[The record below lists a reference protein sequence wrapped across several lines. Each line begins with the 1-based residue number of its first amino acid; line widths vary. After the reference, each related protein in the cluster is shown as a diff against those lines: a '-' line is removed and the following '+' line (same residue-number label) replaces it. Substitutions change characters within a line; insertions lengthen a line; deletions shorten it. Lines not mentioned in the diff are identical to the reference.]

1 MVVKQKITIRLTISF
16 LIIYTLAI
24 TVGSILLVTWGS
36 TNWYKETIAFMISW
50 PVKWDELIMYSFGWL
65 FINICLWTS
74 MVYIVLLVIENF
86 TWKLITKIDKKGEWK
101 SSFQLQ
107 FGIDIRVELQ
117 IPPSYKG
124 FLSNWSSDRTKK

>member
-86 TWKLITKIDKKGEWK
+86 TWKLITKIDKKGE
-101 SSFQLQ
+101 
-107 FGIDIRVELQ
+107 
-117 IPPSYKG
+117 
-124 FLSNWSSDRTKK
+124 